1 MCEGGRRRDRVVREG
16 GGMLLLVVL
25 GAEHG
30 HRLLKFRVVRQLG
43 GGKEGREGVAG
54 GGGVV
59 LGSAVMVRG
68 GSC

>member
-1 MCEGGRRRDRVVREG
+1 MVREG

-30 HRLLKFRVVRQLG
+30 HRLLMFRVMRQLG
-43 GGKEGREGVAG
+43 GGEEGRQGVPG

-68 GSC
+68 GSF